1 LRCFRNN
8 PLLNSKASARLPD
21 LCLYAV
27 TREAETGFRYKTS
40 GGRAMTFLFNSDAKR
55 GVIFANAFSKALP
68 DLPFALDAE
77 SIDPDEV
84 RYIITWTV
92 PQDLSRYR
100 NLEILFSIGAGV
112 DQFRIDAVP
121 DHVQVVR
128 MVEDGIVRMMQEYVV
143 LAVLALHRQLPIY
156 LAQQKGQ
163 LWQGLAQPQAQD
175 RRIGVL
181 GFGQLGQ
188 AVLERLKPFGF
199 PLSGWS
205 RSPRIIEGVT
215 CHHGE
220 KGLAD
225 LLTSSDILICL
236 LPLTNETRG
245 FLNADLFAR
254 LPKGASLVH
263 VGRGPQLD
271 EDALL
276 SALDEGHL
284 AAAMIDVTDPEPLP
298 AGHAF
303 WSHPKILLTPHVA
316 SVTQPETAA
325 RAVIEN
331 IRRHQAGLPPIG
343 LVDRSRGY

>member
-1 LRCFRNN
+1 
-8 PLLNSKASARLPD
+8 
-21 LCLYAV
+21 
-27 TREAETGFRYKTS
+27 
-40 GGRAMTFLFNSDAKR
+40 MTFLFNSDAKR
-55 GVIFANAFSKALP
+55 GAVFAEAFAKALP
-68 DLPFALDAE
+68 DLPFVLDAE
-77 SIDPDEV
+77 HVDPDEV

-92 PQDLSRYR
+92 PKDLARYR

-112 DQFRIDAVP
+112 DQFRIDTVP

-128 MVEDGIVRMMQEYVV
+128 MVEDGIIRMMQEYVV
-143 LAVLALHRQLPIY
+143 LAVLALHRQLPAY
-156 LAQQKGQ
+156 LAQQTRQ
-163 LWQGLAQPQAQD
+163 QWQALSQPQAQQ

-205 RSPRIIEGVT
+205 RSSRVLEGVT

-220 KGLAD
+220 QGLVD
-225 LLTSSDILICL
+225 LLAESDILICL
-236 LPLTNETRG
+236 LPLTDETRG

-298 AGHAF
+298 SGHPF
-303 WSHPKILLTPHVA
+303 WTHPKILLTPHVA

-325 RAVIEN
+325 RAVIDN
-331 IRRHQAGLPPIG
+331 IHRHRAGLAPIG
-343 LVDRSRGY
+343 LVDRNRGY